1 MQRKLVLT
9 VGVLLLA
16 FYAACGGGEEQ
27 VTTDNSSGVTATVE
41 KKTQIVPPKS
51 SKKVGDKKEKSIG
64 SDSEDKVDGGVFNML
79 WSDPPTLDPHLTSD
93 TTSAGV
99 IVEIYGGLVT
109 FDTNLNLIPD
119 LAESW
124 EISSDALTYTFKIR
138 DDAVF
143 HDGKEVTASDFK
155 WSFER
160 AAHPD
165 TASPVAET
173 YLSDIVGVKE
183 VLEGETTKIAGITV
197 VDDKTLQIKIDAPKA
212 YFLAKLT
219 YPTAYV
225 LDQNNVELE
234 SGEWT
239 DTPNGTGPFKLV
251 EYKIGERLILERHQD
266 YHLGPAM
273 LDKIQM
279 NLAGGSSMAMYENDE
294 IHITGVGMLDLERI
308 KDPSDPLNSQLV
320 TASPSFSISYIG
332 FNVDQPPFDD
342 VLFRQALNHAVDKE
356 LIAKEVLA
364 DLVVPAYGILP
375 PGFPG
380 HNDSLEGLKFDP
392 VLARKLLSES
402 KYSDPIQRP
411 RIVVTIPGTG
421 GTPNLDLEVII
432 NMWFE
437 NLGIEVEIQQVEW
450 ATYLQDLD
458 KRKFQAYAGL
468 GWQADYPDPEDFL
481 DILFYSES
489 DNNHGAYANPEVDRL
504 LRKARIG
511 DVQDRLNL
519 YEQIEELIVND
530 APWVPL
536 WFGSDRYLLIKPYV
550 KGYTIPPMTVPK
562 MRHIY
567 FSD

>member
-1 MQRKLVLT
+1 MKNKPFLIL
-9 VGVLLLA
+9 GLLLLVICI
-16 FYAACGGGEEQ
+16 ACGGGDE
-27 VTTDNSSGVTATVE
+27 TTIKDEVSTKEE
-41 KKTQIVPPKS
+41 KKSLDVSVKGSSELQEKKDKSVVGSGAKS
-51 SKKVGDKKEKSIG
+51 S
-64 SDSEDKVDGGVFNML
+64 GGVFNML

-93 TTSAGV
+93 TTSAGI
-99 IVEIYGGLVT
+99 IVEIFGGLVA
-109 FDTNLNLIPD
+109 FDTDLNLVPD

-124 EISSDALTYTFKIR
+124 EISSDAQTYTFKIR
-138 DDAVF
+138 DEAVF
-143 HDGKEVTASDFK
+143 HDGKNVTAADFK

-183 VLEGETTKIAGITV
+183 VLEGVTTDITGV
-197 VDDKTLQIKIDAPKA
+197 TVIDEKTLQIEIDAPKA

-225 LDQNNVELE
+225 LDKDNVEIE
-234 SGEWT
+234 DSEWT
-239 DTPNGTGPFKLV
+239 DNPNGTGPFRLM
-251 EYKIGERLILERHQD
+251 EYKIGERLILEKHPN

-273 LDKIQM
+273 LDRIQM

-308 KDPSDPLNSQLV
+308 KDPADPLNSQLV

-332 FNVDQPPFDD
+332 FNVTQPPFDD
-342 VLFRQALNHAVDKE
+342 VLFRQALNHAIDKE

-380 HNDSLEGLKFDP
+380 YNDSLEGLRFDP
-392 VLARKLLSES
+392 VLAKKLLSES
-402 KYSDPIQRP
+402 NYFDIENRP

-437 NLGIEVEIQQVEW
+437 NLGVEVEIQQVEW

-481 DILFYSES
+481 DILFYSDS
-489 DNNHGAYANPEVDRL
+489 DNNHGAYSNPEVDGL
-504 LRKARIG
+504 LEKARVG
-511 DVQDRLNL
+511 DVQDRLNI
-519 YEQIEELIVND
+519 YENVEEMIVND

-567 FSD
+567 FAD

>member
-1 MQRKLVLT
+1 MKNKPFLIL
-9 VGVLLLA
+9 GLLLLA
-16 FYAACGGGEEQ
+16 ICIACGGGDE
-27 VTTDNSSGVTATVE
+27 TTIKDEVATKEE
-41 KKTQIVPPKS
+41 KKSLDVSVKGSSELQAKKDKS
-51 SKKVGDKKEKSIG
+51 VVGSGAKST
-64 SDSEDKVDGGVFNML
+64 GGVFNML

-93 TTSAGV
+93 TTSAGI
-99 IVEIYGGLVT
+99 IVEIFGGLVA
-109 FDTNLNLIPD
+109 FDTDLNLVPD

-124 EISSDALTYTFKIR
+124 EISSDAQTYTFKIR
-138 DDAVF
+138 DEAVF
-143 HDGKEVTASDFK
+143 HDGKNVTAADFK

-183 VLEGETTKIAGITV
+183 VLEGVTTDISGVTV
-197 VDDKTLQIKIDAPKA
+197 IDEKTLQIEIDAPKA

-225 LDQNNVELE
+225 LDKDNVEIE
-234 SGEWT
+234 NSEWT
-239 DTPNGTGPFKLV
+239 DTPNGTGPFRLI
-251 EYKIGERLILERHQD
+251 EYKIGERLILEKHPKF
-266 YHLGPAM
+266 HLGPAM
-273 LDKIQM
+273 LDRIQM

-308 KDPSDPLNSQLV
+308 KDPADPLNSQLV

-332 FNVDQPPFDD
+332 FNVTQPPFDD
-342 VLFRQALNHAVDKE
+342 ILFRQALNHAIDKE

-380 HNDSLEGLKFDP
+380 YNDSLEGLRFDP
-392 VLARKLLSES
+392 VLAKKLLSES
-402 KYSDPIQRP
+402 NYFDIENRP

-437 NLGIEVEIQQVEW
+437 NLGVEVEIQQVEW

-481 DILFYSES
+481 DILFYSDS
-489 DNNHGAYANPEVDRL
+489 DNNHGAYSNPEVDGL
-504 LRKARIG
+504 LEKARVG
-511 DVQDRLNL
+511 DVQDRLNI
-519 YEQIEELIVND
+519 YENVEEMIVND

-567 FSD
+567 FAD

>member
-1 MQRKLVLT
+1 MKNKPFLIL
-9 VGVLLLA
+9 GLLLLA
-16 FYAACGGGEEQ
+16 ICIACGGGDE
-27 VTTDNSSGVTATVE
+27 TTIKDEVATKEE
-41 KKTQIVPPKS
+41 KKSLDVSVKGSSELQAKKDKS
-51 SKKVGDKKEKSIG
+51 VVGSGAKST
-64 SDSEDKVDGGVFNML
+64 GGVFNML

-93 TTSAGV
+93 TTSAGI
-99 IVEIYGGLVT
+99 IVEIFGGLVA
-109 FDTNLNLIPD
+109 FDTDLNLVPD

-124 EISSDALTYTFKIR
+124 EISSDAQTYTFKIR
-138 DDAVF
+138 DEAVF
-143 HDGKEVTASDFK
+143 HDGKNVTAADFK

-183 VLEGETTKIAGITV
+183 VLEGVTTDISGVTV
-197 VDDKTLQIKIDAPKA
+197 IDEKTLQIEIDAPKA

-225 LDQNNVELE
+225 LDKDNVEIE
-234 SGEWT
+234 DSEWT
-239 DTPNGTGPFKLV
+239 DNPNGTGPFRLM
-251 EYKIGERLILERHQD
+251 EYKIGERLILEKHPK

-273 LDKIQM
+273 LDRIQM

-308 KDPSDPLNSQLV
+308 KDPADPLNSQLV

-332 FNVDQPPFDD
+332 FNVTQPPFDD
-342 VLFRQALNHAVDKE
+342 VLFRQALNHAIDKE

-380 HNDSLEGLKFDP
+380 YNDSLEGLRFDP
-392 VLARKLLSES
+392 VLAKKLLSES
-402 KYSDPIQRP
+402 NYFDIENRP

-437 NLGIEVEIQQVEW
+437 NLGVEVEIQQVEW

-481 DILFYSES
+481 DILFYSDS
-489 DNNHGAYANPEVDRL
+489 DNNHGAYSNPEVDGL
-504 LRKARIG
+504 LEKARVG
-511 DVQDRLNL
+511 DVQDRLNI
-519 YEQIEELIVND
+519 YENVEEMIVND

-567 FSD
+567 FAD

>member
-1 MQRKLVLT
+1 MHKNLFLI
-9 VGVLLLA
+9 VGVLMLA
-16 FYAACGGGEEQ
+16 FYSACGGEEEGLASDASFP
-27 VTTDNSSGVTATVE
+27 VPVTAE
-41 KKTQIVPPKS
+41 KKVQGAP
-51 SKKVGDKKEKSIG
+51 SKASKEGVNKNEKLILSH
-64 SDSEDKVDGGVFNML
+64 SDEKANGGIFNML
-79 WSDPPTLDPHLTSD
+79 WADPPTLDPHLTSD

-138 DDAVF
+138 DTAVF
-143 HDGKEVTASDFK
+143 HDGKSVTASDFK
-155 WSFER
+155 WSIER

-183 VLEGETTKIAGITV
+183 VLEGTATSISGITV
-197 VDDKTLQIKIDAPKA
+197 VDDKTLQIEIDAPKA

-225 LDQNNVELE
+225 LDQNNVE
-234 SGEWT
+234 SSAGEWT
-239 DTPNGTGPFKLV
+239 DTPNGTGPFKLT
-251 EYKIGERLILERHQD
+251 EYKIGERLILERHPN
-266 YHLGPAM
+266 YHLKPAM

-320 TASPSFSISYIG
+320 TASPSFSVSYIG
-332 FNVDQPPFDD
+332 FNVQEPPFDD
-342 VLFRQALNHAVDKE
+342 PLFRQALSHAIDKE
-356 LIAKEVLA
+356 LIAREVLA

-380 HNDSLEGLKFDP
+380 YNESLEGLRFDP
-392 VLARKLLSES
+392 VLAKKLLSES
-402 KYSDPIQRP
+402 KYSDLEQRP

-437 NLGIEVEIQQVEW
+437 NLGVEVEIQQVEW

-458 KRKFQAYAGL
+458 RRKFQAYAGL

-489 DNNHGAYANPEVDRL
+489 DNNHGAYNNPEVDRL
-504 LRKARIG
+504 LRAARIG
-511 DVQDRLNL
+511 DVQDRLKL
-519 YEQIEELIVND
+519 YELVEEMIVND

-550 KGYTIPPMTVPK
+550 NGYTIPPMTVPK

>member
-1 MQRKLVLT
+1 MKNKPFLIL
-9 VGVLLLA
+9 GLLLFA
-16 FYAACGGGEEQ
+16 ICIACGGGDE
-27 VTTDNSSGVTATVE
+27 TTIKDEVSTKEE
-41 KKTQIVPPKS
+41 KKSLDVSVKGSSELQEKKDKSVVGSGAKS
-51 SKKVGDKKEKSIG
+51 S
-64 SDSEDKVDGGVFNML
+64 GGVFNML

-93 TTSAGV
+93 TTSAGI
-99 IVEIYGGLVT
+99 IVEIFGGLVA
-109 FDTNLNLIPD
+109 FDTDLNLVPD

-124 EISSDALTYTFKIR
+124 EISSDAQTYTFKIR
-138 DDAVF
+138 DEAVF
-143 HDGKEVTASDFK
+143 HDGKNVTAADFK

-183 VLEGETTKIAGITV
+183 VLEGVTTDITGV
-197 VDDKTLQIKIDAPKA
+197 TVIDEKTLQIEIDAPKA

-225 LDQNNVELE
+225 LDKDNVEIE
-234 SGEWT
+234 NSEWT
-239 DTPNGTGPFKLV
+239 DNPNGTGPFRLL
-251 EYKIGERLILERHQD
+251 EYKIGERLILEKHSK

-273 LDKIQM
+273 LDRIQM

-308 KDPSDPLNSQLV
+308 KDPADPLNSQLV

-332 FNVDQPPFDD
+332 FNVTQPPFDD
-342 VLFRQALNHAVDKE
+342 VLFRQALNHAIDKE

-380 HNDSLEGLKFDP
+380 YNDSLEGLRFDP
-392 VLARKLLSES
+392 VLAKKLLSES
-402 KYSDPIQRP
+402 NYFDIENRP

-437 NLGIEVEIQQVEW
+437 NLGVEVEIQQVEW

-481 DILFYSES
+481 DILFYSDS
-489 DNNHGAYANPEVDRL
+489 DNNHGAYSNPEVDGL
-504 LRKARIG
+504 LEKARVG
-511 DVQDRLNL
+511 DVQDRLNI
-519 YEQIEELIVND
+519 YENVEEMIVND

-567 FSD
+567 FAD

>member
-1 MQRKLVLT
+1 M
-9 VGVLLLA
+9 
-16 FYAACGGGEEQ
+16 
-27 VTTDNSSGVTATVE
+27 
-41 KKTQIVPPKS
+41 
-51 SKKVGDKKEKSIG
+51 
-64 SDSEDKVDGGVFNML
+64 
-79 WSDPPTLDPHLTSD
+79 
-93 TTSAGV
+93 
-99 IVEIYGGLVT
+99 
-109 FDTNLNLIPD
+109 
-119 LAESW
+119 
-124 EISSDALTYTFKIR
+124 
-138 DDAVF
+138 
-143 HDGKEVTASDFK
+143 
-155 WSFER
+155 
-160 AAHPD
+160 
-165 TASPVAET
+165 
-173 YLSDIVGVKE
+173 
-183 VLEGETTKIAGITV
+183 
-197 VDDKTLQIKIDAPKA
+197 
-212 YFLAKLT
+212 
-219 YPTAYV
+219 
-225 LDQNNVELE
+225 
-234 SGEWT
+234 
-239 DTPNGTGPFKLV
+239 
-251 EYKIGERLILERHQD
+251 ERHQD

-392 VLARKLLSES
+392 VLAKKLLSES
-402 KYSDPIQRP
+402 KYSDPMQRP

-519 YEQIEELIVND
+519 YEQIEEMIVND

>member
-1 MQRKLVLT
+1 MKNKPFLIL
-9 VGVLLLA
+9 GLLLLA
-16 FYAACGGGEEQ
+16 ICIACGGGDE
-27 VTTDNSSGVTATVE
+27 TTIKDEVATKEE
-41 KKTQIVPPKS
+41 KKSLDVSVKGSSELQAKKDKS
-51 SKKVGDKKEKSIG
+51 VVGSGAKST
-64 SDSEDKVDGGVFNML
+64 GGVFNML

-93 TTSAGV
+93 TTSAGI
-99 IVEIYGGLVT
+99 IVEIFGGLVA
-109 FDTNLNLIPD
+109 FDTDLNLVPD

-124 EISSDALTYTFKIR
+124 EISSDAQTYTFKIR
-138 DDAVF
+138 DEAVF
-143 HDGKEVTASDFK
+143 HDGKNVTAADFK

-183 VLEGETTKIAGITV
+183 VLEGVTTDISGVTV
-197 VDDKTLQIKIDAPKA
+197 IDEKTLQIEIDAPKA

-225 LDQNNVELE
+225 LDKDNVEIE
-234 SGEWT
+234 NSEWT
-239 DTPNGTGPFKLV
+239 DNPNGTGPFRLL
-251 EYKIGERLILERHQD
+251 EYKIGERLILEKHSK

-273 LDKIQM
+273 LDRIQM

-308 KDPSDPLNSQLV
+308 KDPADPLNSQLV

-332 FNVDQPPFDD
+332 FNVTQPPFDD
-342 VLFRQALNHAVDKE
+342 VLFRQALNHAIDKE

-380 HNDSLEGLKFDP
+380 YNDSLEGLRFDP
-392 VLARKLLSES
+392 VLAKKLLSES
-402 KYSDPIQRP
+402 NYFDIENRP

-437 NLGIEVEIQQVEW
+437 NLGVEVEIQQVEW

-481 DILFYSES
+481 DILFYSDS
-489 DNNHGAYANPEVDRL
+489 DNNHGAYSNSEVDGL
-504 LRKARIG
+504 LEKARVG
-511 DVQDRLNL
+511 DVQDRLNI
-519 YEQIEELIVND
+519 YENVEEMIVND

-567 FSD
+567 FAD

>member
-1 MQRKLVLT
+1 MKNKPFLIL
-9 VGVLLLA
+9 GLLLLA
-16 FYAACGGGEEQ
+16 ICIACGGGDE
-27 VTTDNSSGVTATVE
+27 TTIKDEVATKEE
-41 KKTQIVPPKS
+41 KKSLDVSVKGSSELQEKKDKSVVGSGAKS
-51 SKKVGDKKEKSIG
+51 S
-64 SDSEDKVDGGVFNML
+64 GGVFNML

-93 TTSAGV
+93 TTSAGI
-99 IVEIYGGLVT
+99 IVEIFGGLVA
-109 FDTNLNLIPD
+109 FDTDLNLVPD

-124 EISSDALTYTFKIR
+124 EISSDAQTYTFKIR
-138 DDAVF
+138 DEAVF
-143 HDGKEVTASDFK
+143 HDGKNVTAADFK

-183 VLEGETTKIAGITV
+183 VLEGVTTDITGV
-197 VDDKTLQIKIDAPKA
+197 TVIDEKTLQIEIDAPKA

-225 LDQNNVELE
+225 LDKDNVEIE
-234 SGEWT
+234 NSEWT
-239 DTPNGTGPFKLV
+239 DNPNGTGPFRLL
-251 EYKIGERLILERHQD
+251 EYKIGERLILEKHSK

-273 LDKIQM
+273 LDRIQM

-308 KDPSDPLNSQLV
+308 KDPADPLNSQLV

-332 FNVDQPPFDD
+332 FNVTQPPFDD
-342 VLFRQALNHAVDKE
+342 VLFRQALNHAIDKE

-380 HNDSLEGLKFDP
+380 YNDSLEGLRFDP
-392 VLARKLLSES
+392 VLAKKLLSES
-402 KYSDPIQRP
+402 NYFDIENRP

-437 NLGIEVEIQQVEW
+437 NLGVEVEIQQVEW

-481 DILFYSES
+481 DILFYSDS
-489 DNNHGAYANPEVDRL
+489 DNNHGAYSNSEVDGL
-504 LRKARIG
+504 LEKARVG
-511 DVQDRLNL
+511 DVQDRLNI
-519 YEQIEELIVND
+519 YENVEEMIVND

-567 FSD
+567 FAD

>member
-1 MQRKLVLT
+1 MKNKPFLIL
-9 VGVLLLA
+9 GLLLLVICI
-16 FYAACGGGEEQ
+16 ACGGGDE
-27 VTTDNSSGVTATVE
+27 TTIKDEVSTKEE
-41 KKTQIVPPKS
+41 KKSLEVSVKGSSELQEKKDKSVVGSGAKS
-51 SKKVGDKKEKSIG
+51 S
-64 SDSEDKVDGGVFNML
+64 GGVFNML

-93 TTSAGV
+93 TTSAGI
-99 IVEIYGGLVT
+99 IVEIFGGLVA
-109 FDTNLNLIPD
+109 FDTDLNLVPD

-124 EISSDALTYTFKIR
+124 EISSDAQTYTFKIR
-138 DDAVF
+138 DEAVF
-143 HDGKEVTASDFK
+143 HDGKNVTAADFK

-183 VLEGETTKIAGITV
+183 VLEGVTTDITGV
-197 VDDKTLQIKIDAPKA
+197 TVIDEKTLQIEIDAPKA

-225 LDQNNVELE
+225 LDKDNVEIE
-234 SGEWT
+234 DSEWT
-239 DTPNGTGPFKLV
+239 DNPNGTGPFRLM
-251 EYKIGERLILERHQD
+251 EYKIGERLILEKHPN

-273 LDKIQM
+273 LDRIQM

-308 KDPSDPLNSQLV
+308 KDPADPLNSQLV

-332 FNVDQPPFDD
+332 FNVTQPPFDD
-342 VLFRQALNHAVDKE
+342 VLFRQALNHAIDKE

-380 HNDSLEGLKFDP
+380 YNDSLEGLRFDP
-392 VLARKLLSES
+392 VLAKKLLSES
-402 KYSDPIQRP
+402 NYFDIENRP

-437 NLGIEVEIQQVEW
+437 NLGVEVEIQQVEW

-481 DILFYSES
+481 DILFYSDS
-489 DNNHGAYANPEVDRL
+489 DNNHGAYSNLEVDGL
-504 LRKARIG
+504 LEKARVG
-511 DVQDRLNL
+511 DVQDRLNI
-519 YEQIEELIVND
+519 YENVEEMIVND

-567 FSD
+567 FAD

>member
-1 MQRKLVLT
+1 MLLVICI
-9 VGVLLLA
+9 
-16 FYAACGGGEEQ
+16 ACGGGDE
-27 VTTDNSSGVTATVE
+27 TTIKDEVATKEE
-41 KKTQIVPPKS
+41 KKSLDVSVKGSSELQAKKDKS
-51 SKKVGDKKEKSIG
+51 VVGSGAKST
-64 SDSEDKVDGGVFNML
+64 GGVFNML

-93 TTSAGV
+93 TTSAGI
-99 IVEIYGGLVT
+99 IVEIFGGLVA
-109 FDTNLNLIPD
+109 FDTDLNLVPD

-124 EISSDALTYTFKIR
+124 EISSDAQTYTFKIR
-138 DDAVF
+138 DEAVF
-143 HDGKEVTASDFK
+143 HDGKNVTAADFK

-183 VLEGETTKIAGITV
+183 VLEGVTTDISGVTV
-197 VDDKTLQIKIDAPKA
+197 IDEKTLQIEIDAPKA

-225 LDQNNVELE
+225 LDKDNVEIE
-234 SGEWT
+234 DSEWT
-239 DTPNGTGPFKLV
+239 DNPNGTGPFRLI
-251 EYKIGERLILERHQD
+251 EYKIGERLILEKHPK

-273 LDKIQM
+273 LDRIQM

-308 KDPSDPLNSQLV
+308 KDPADPLNSQLV

-332 FNVDQPPFDD
+332 FNVTQPPFDD
-342 VLFRQALNHAVDKE
+342 ILFRQALNHAIDKE

-380 HNDSLEGLKFDP
+380 YNDSLEGLRFDP
-392 VLARKLLSES
+392 VLAKKLLSES
-402 KYSDPIQRP
+402 NYFDIENRP

-437 NLGIEVEIQQVEW
+437 NLGVEVEIQQVEW

-481 DILFYSES
+481 DILFYSDS
-489 DNNHGAYANPEVDRL
+489 DNNHGAYNNPEVDGL
-504 LRKARIG
+504 LEKARVG
-511 DVQDRLNL
+511 DVQDRLNI
-519 YEQIEELIVND
+519 YENVEEMIVND

-567 FSD
+567 FAD

>member
-1 MQRKLVLT
+1 MKNKPFLIL
-9 VGVLLLA
+9 GLLLLVICI
-16 FYAACGGGEEQ
+16 ACGGGDE
-27 VTTDNSSGVTATVE
+27 TTIKDEVSTKEE
-41 KKTQIVPPKS
+41 KKSLEVSVKGSSELQEKKDKSVVGSGAKS
-51 SKKVGDKKEKSIG
+51 S
-64 SDSEDKVDGGVFNML
+64 GGVFNML

-93 TTSAGV
+93 TTSAGI
-99 IVEIYGGLVT
+99 IVEIFGGLVA
-109 FDTNLNLIPD
+109 FDTDLNLVPD

-124 EISSDALTYTFKIR
+124 EISSDAQTYTFKIR
-138 DDAVF
+138 DEAVF
-143 HDGKEVTASDFK
+143 HDGKNVTAADFK

-183 VLEGETTKIAGITV
+183 VLEGVTTDITGV
-197 VDDKTLQIKIDAPKA
+197 TVIDEKTLQIEIDAPKA

-225 LDQNNVELE
+225 LDKDNVEIE
-234 SGEWT
+234 DSEWT
-239 DTPNGTGPFKLV
+239 DNPNGTGPFRLM
-251 EYKIGERLILERHQD
+251 EYKIGERLILEKHPN

-273 LDKIQM
+273 LDRIQM

-308 KDPSDPLNSQLV
+308 KDPADPLNSQLV

-332 FNVDQPPFDD
+332 FNVTQPPFDD
-342 VLFRQALNHAVDKE
+342 VLFRQALNHAIDKE

-380 HNDSLEGLKFDP
+380 YNDSLEGLRFDP
-392 VLARKLLSES
+392 VLAKKLLSES
-402 KYSDPIQRP
+402 NYFDIENRP

-437 NLGIEVEIQQVEW
+437 NLGVEVEIQQVEW

-481 DILFYSES
+481 DILFYSDS
-489 DNNHGAYANPEVDRL
+489 DNNHGAYSNPEVDGL
-504 LRKARIG
+504 LEKARVG
-511 DVQDRLNL
+511 DVQDRLNI
-519 YEQIEELIVND
+519 YENVEEMIVND

-567 FSD
+567 FAD

>member
-1 MQRKLVLT
+1 MKNKPFLIL
-9 VGVLLLA
+9 GLLLLA
-16 FYAACGGGEEQ
+16 ICIACGGGDE
-27 VTTDNSSGVTATVE
+27 TTIKDEVATKEE
-41 KKTQIVPPKS
+41 KKSLDVSVKGSSELQAKKDKS
-51 SKKVGDKKEKSIG
+51 VVGSGAKST
-64 SDSEDKVDGGVFNML
+64 GGVFNML

-93 TTSAGV
+93 TTSAGI
-99 IVEIYGGLVT
+99 IVEIFGGLVA
-109 FDTNLNLIPD
+109 FDTDLNLVPD

-124 EISSDALTYTFKIR
+124 EISSDAQTYTFKIR
-138 DDAVF
+138 DEAVF
-143 HDGKEVTASDFK
+143 HDGKNVTAADFK

-183 VLEGETTKIAGITV
+183 VLEGVTTDISGVTV
-197 VDDKTLQIKIDAPKA
+197 IDEKTLQIEIDAPKA

-225 LDQNNVELE
+225 LDKDNVEIE
-234 SGEWT
+234 NSEWT
-239 DTPNGTGPFKLV
+239 DNPNGTGPFRLL
-251 EYKIGERLILERHQD
+251 EYKIGERLILEKHSK

-273 LDKIQM
+273 LDRIQM

-308 KDPSDPLNSQLV
+308 KDPADPLNSQLV

-332 FNVDQPPFDD
+332 FNVTQPPFDD
-342 VLFRQALNHAVDKE
+342 ILFRQALNHAIDKE

-380 HNDSLEGLKFDP
+380 YNDSLEGLRFDP
-392 VLARKLLSES
+392 VLAKKLLSES
-402 KYSDPIQRP
+402 NYFDIENRP

-437 NLGIEVEIQQVEW
+437 NLGVEVEIQQVEW

-481 DILFYSES
+481 DILFYSDS
-489 DNNHGAYANPEVDRL
+489 DNNHGAYSNSEVDGL
-504 LRKARIG
+504 LEKARVG
-511 DVQDRLNL
+511 DVQDRLNI
-519 YEQIEELIVND
+519 YENVEEMIVND

-567 FSD
+567 FAD

>member
-1 MQRKLVLT
+1 MKNKPFLIL
-9 VGVLLLA
+9 GLLLLVICI
-16 FYAACGGGEEQ
+16 ACGGGDE
-27 VTTDNSSGVTATVE
+27 TTIKDEVSTKEE
-41 KKTQIVPPKS
+41 KKSLDVSVKGSSELQEKKDKSVVGSGAKS
-51 SKKVGDKKEKSIG
+51 S
-64 SDSEDKVDGGVFNML
+64 GGVFNML

-93 TTSAGV
+93 TTSAGI
-99 IVEIYGGLVT
+99 IVEIFGGLVA
-109 FDTNLNLIPD
+109 FDTDLNLVPD

-124 EISSDALTYTFKIR
+124 EISSDAQTYTFKIR
-138 DDAVF
+138 DEAVF
-143 HDGKEVTASDFK
+143 HDGKNVTAADFK

-183 VLEGETTKIAGITV
+183 VLEGVTTDITGV
-197 VDDKTLQIKIDAPKA
+197 TVIDEKTLQIEIDAPKA

-225 LDQNNVELE
+225 LDKDNVEIE
-234 SGEWT
+234 DSEWT
-239 DTPNGTGPFKLV
+239 DNPNGTGPFRLM
-251 EYKIGERLILERHQD
+251 EYKIGERLILEKHPN

-273 LDKIQM
+273 LDRIQM

-308 KDPSDPLNSQLV
+308 KDPADPLNSQLV

-332 FNVDQPPFDD
+332 FNVTQPPFDD
-342 VLFRQALNHAVDKE
+342 ILFRQALNHAIDKE

-380 HNDSLEGLKFDP
+380 YNDSLEGLRFDP
-392 VLARKLLSES
+392 VLAKKLLSES
-402 KYSDPIQRP
+402 NYFDIENRP

-437 NLGIEVEIQQVEW
+437 NLGVEVEIQQVEW

-481 DILFYSES
+481 DILFYSDS
-489 DNNHGAYANPEVDRL
+489 DNNHGAYSNSEVDGL
-504 LRKARIG
+504 LEKARVG
-511 DVQDRLNL
+511 DVQDRLNI
-519 YEQIEELIVND
+519 YENVEEMIVND

-567 FSD
+567 FAD

>member
-16 FYAACGGGEEQ
+16 FYAACGGGEEKI
-27 VTTDNSSGVTATVE
+27 TTDNSSGVTATVE
-41 KKTQIVPPKS
+41 KKTQIVPSKS
-51 SKKVGDKKEKSIG
+51 NKEVGDKKEKPIV

-173 YLSDIVGVKE
+173 YLADIVGVKE
-183 VLEGETTKIAGITV
+183 VLEGKTTKISGITV

-392 VLARKLLSES
+392 VLAKKLLSES
-402 KYSDPIQRP
+402 KYSDPMQRP

-489 DNNHGAYANPEVDRL
+489 DNNHCAYANPEVDRL

-519 YEQIEELIVND
+519 YEQIEEMIVND

>member
-1 MQRKLVLT
+1 MQRKLILM

-64 SDSEDKVDGGVFNML
+64 LDSEDKVDGVFNML
-79 WSDPPTLDPHLTSD
+79 WADPPTLDPHLTSD

-173 YLSDIVGVKE
+173 YLADIVGVKE

-402 KYSDPIQRP
+402 KYSDPMQRP

-519 YEQIEELIVND
+519 YEQVEEMIVND

>member
-1 MQRKLVLT
+1 MKNKPFLIL
-9 VGVLLLA
+9 GLLLLVICI
-16 FYAACGGGEEQ
+16 ACGGGDE
-27 VTTDNSSGVTATVE
+27 TTIKDEVATKEE
-41 KKTQIVPPKS
+41 KKSLDVSVKGSSELQGKKDKS
-51 SKKVGDKKEKSIG
+51 VVGSGAKST
-64 SDSEDKVDGGVFNML
+64 GGVFNML

-93 TTSAGV
+93 TTSAGI
-99 IVEIYGGLVT
+99 IVEIFGGLVA
-109 FDTNLNLIPD
+109 FDTDLNLVPD

-124 EISSDALTYTFKIR
+124 EISSDAQTYTFKIR
-138 DDAVF
+138 DEAVF
-143 HDGKEVTASDFK
+143 HDGKNVTAADFK

-183 VLEGETTKIAGITV
+183 VLEGVTTDITGV
-197 VDDKTLQIKIDAPKA
+197 TVIDEKTLQIEIDAPKA

-225 LDQNNVELE
+225 LDKDNVEIE
-234 SGEWT
+234 NSEWT
-239 DTPNGTGPFKLV
+239 DNPNGTGPFRLL
-251 EYKIGERLILERHQD
+251 EYKIGERLILEKHSK

-273 LDKIQM
+273 LDRIQM

-308 KDPSDPLNSQLV
+308 KDPADPLNSQLV

-332 FNVDQPPFDD
+332 FNVTQPPFDD
-342 VLFRQALNHAVDKE
+342 ILFRQALNHAIDKE

-380 HNDSLEGLKFDP
+380 YNDSLEGLRFDP
-392 VLARKLLSES
+392 VLAKKLLSES
-402 KYSDPIQRP
+402 NYFDIENRP

-437 NLGIEVEIQQVEW
+437 NLGVEVEIQQVEW

-481 DILFYSES
+481 DILFYSDS
-489 DNNHGAYANPEVDRL
+489 DNNHGAYSNPEVDGL
-504 LRKARIG
+504 LEKARVG
-511 DVQDRLNL
+511 DVQDRLNI
-519 YEQIEELIVND
+519 YENVEEMIVND

-567 FSD
+567 FAD

>member
-1 MQRKLVLT
+1 MKNKPFLIL
-9 VGVLLLA
+9 GLLLLVICI
-16 FYAACGGGEEQ
+16 ACGGGDE
-27 VTTDNSSGVTATVE
+27 TTIKDEVATKEE
-41 KKTQIVPPKS
+41 KKSLEVSVKGSSELQEKKDKSVVGSGAKS
-51 SKKVGDKKEKSIG
+51 S
-64 SDSEDKVDGGVFNML
+64 GGVFNML

-93 TTSAGV
+93 TTSAGI
-99 IVEIYGGLVT
+99 IVEIFGGLVA
-109 FDTNLNLIPD
+109 FDTDLNLVPD

-124 EISSDALTYTFKIR
+124 EISSDAQTYTFKIR
-138 DDAVF
+138 DEAVF
-143 HDGKEVTASDFK
+143 HDGKNVTAADFK

-183 VLEGETTKIAGITV
+183 VLEGVTTDITGV
-197 VDDKTLQIKIDAPKA
+197 TVIDEKTLQIEIDAPKA

-225 LDQNNVELE
+225 LDKDNVEIE
-234 SGEWT
+234 DSEWT
-239 DTPNGTGPFKLV
+239 DNPNGTGPFRLM
-251 EYKIGERLILERHQD
+251 EYKIGERLILEKHPN

-273 LDKIQM
+273 LDRIQM

-308 KDPSDPLNSQLV
+308 KDPADPLNSQLV

-332 FNVDQPPFDD
+332 FNVTQPPFDD
-342 VLFRQALNHAVDKE
+342 VLFRQALNHAIDKE

-380 HNDSLEGLKFDP
+380 YNDSLEGLRFDP
-392 VLARKLLSES
+392 VLAKKLLSES
-402 KYSDPIQRP
+402 NYFDIENRP

-437 NLGIEVEIQQVEW
+437 NLGVEVEIQQVEW

-481 DILFYSES
+481 DILFYSDS
-489 DNNHGAYANPEVDRL
+489 DNNHGAYSNPEVDGL
-504 LRKARIG
+504 LEKARVG
-511 DVQDRLNL
+511 DVQDRLNI
-519 YEQIEELIVND
+519 YENVEEMIVND

-567 FSD
+567 FAD

>member
-1 MQRKLVLT
+1 MKNKPFLIL
-9 VGVLLLA
+9 GLLLLA
-16 FYAACGGGEEQ
+16 ICIACGGGDE
-27 VTTDNSSGVTATVE
+27 TTIKDEVATKEE
-41 KKTQIVPPKS
+41 KKSLDVSVKGSSELQAKKDKSVVGSGAKS
-51 SKKVGDKKEKSIG
+51 S
-64 SDSEDKVDGGVFNML
+64 GGVFNML

-93 TTSAGV
+93 TTSAGI
-99 IVEIYGGLVT
+99 IVEIFGGLVA
-109 FDTNLNLIPD
+109 FDTDLNLVPD

-124 EISSDALTYTFKIR
+124 EISSDAQTYTFKIR
-138 DDAVF
+138 DEAVF
-143 HDGKEVTASDFK
+143 HDGKNVTAADFK

-183 VLEGETTKIAGITV
+183 VLEGVTTDISGVTV
-197 VDDKTLQIKIDAPKA
+197 IDEKTLQIEIDAPKA

-225 LDQNNVELE
+225 LDKDNVEIE
-234 SGEWT
+234 NSEWT
-239 DTPNGTGPFKLV
+239 DNPNGTGPFRLL
-251 EYKIGERLILERHQD
+251 EYKIGERLILEKHSK

-273 LDKIQM
+273 LDRIQM

-308 KDPSDPLNSQLV
+308 KDPADPLNSQLV

-332 FNVDQPPFDD
+332 FNVTQPPFDD
-342 VLFRQALNHAVDKE
+342 ILFRQALNHAIDKE

-380 HNDSLEGLKFDP
+380 YNDSLEGLRFDP
-392 VLARKLLSES
+392 VLAKKLLSES
-402 KYSDPIQRP
+402 NYFDIENRP

-437 NLGIEVEIQQVEW
+437 NLGVEVEIQQVEW

-481 DILFYSES
+481 DILFYSDS
-489 DNNHGAYANPEVDRL
+489 DNNHGAYSNSEVDGL
-504 LRKARIG
+504 LEKARVG
-511 DVQDRLNL
+511 DVQDRLNI
-519 YEQIEELIVND
+519 YENVEEMIVND

-567 FSD
+567 FAD

>member
-1 MQRKLVLT
+1 MKNKPFLIL
-9 VGVLLLA
+9 GLLLLVICI
-16 FYAACGGGEEQ
+16 ACGGGDE
-27 VTTDNSSGVTATVE
+27 TTIKDEVSTKEE
-41 KKTQIVPPKS
+41 KKSLEVSVKGSSELQEKKDKSVVGSGAKS
-51 SKKVGDKKEKSIG
+51 S
-64 SDSEDKVDGGVFNML
+64 GGVFNML

-93 TTSAGV
+93 TTSAGI
-99 IVEIYGGLVT
+99 IVEIFGGLVA
-109 FDTNLNLIPD
+109 FDTDLNLVPD

-124 EISSDALTYTFKIR
+124 EISSDAQTYTFKIR
-138 DDAVF
+138 DEAVF
-143 HDGKEVTASDFK
+143 HDGKNVTAADFK

-183 VLEGETTKIAGITV
+183 VLEGVTTDISGVTV
-197 VDDKTLQIKIDAPKA
+197 IDEKTLQIEIDAPKA

-225 LDQNNVELE
+225 LDKDNVEIE
-234 SGEWT
+234 DSEWT
-239 DTPNGTGPFKLV
+239 DNPNGTGPFRLM
-251 EYKIGERLILERHQD
+251 EYKIGERLILEKHPN

-273 LDKIQM
+273 LDRIQM

-308 KDPSDPLNSQLV
+308 KDPADPLNSQLV

-332 FNVDQPPFDD
+332 FNVTQPPFDD
-342 VLFRQALNHAVDKE
+342 VLFRQALNHAIDKE

-380 HNDSLEGLKFDP
+380 YNDSLEGLRFDP
-392 VLARKLLSES
+392 VLAKKLLSES
-402 KYSDPIQRP
+402 NYFDIENRP

-437 NLGIEVEIQQVEW
+437 NLGVEVEIQQVEW

-481 DILFYSES
+481 DILFYSDS
-489 DNNHGAYANPEVDRL
+489 DNNHGAYSNPEVDGL
-504 LRKARIG
+504 LEKARVG
-511 DVQDRLNL
+511 DVQDRLNI
-519 YEQIEELIVND
+519 YENVEEMIVND

-567 FSD
+567 FAD

>member
-1 MQRKLVLT
+1 MKNKPFLIL
-9 VGVLLLA
+9 GLLLLA
-16 FYAACGGGEEQ
+16 ICIACGGGDE
-27 VTTDNSSGVTATVE
+27 TTIKDEVATKEE
-41 KKTQIVPPKS
+41 KKSLDVSVKGSSELQAKKDKS
-51 SKKVGDKKEKSIG
+51 VVGSGAKST
-64 SDSEDKVDGGVFNML
+64 GGVFNML

-93 TTSAGV
+93 TTSAGI
-99 IVEIYGGLVT
+99 IVEIFGGLVA
-109 FDTNLNLIPD
+109 FDTDLNLVPD

-124 EISSDALTYTFKIR
+124 EISSDAQTYTFKIR
-138 DDAVF
+138 DEAVF
-143 HDGKEVTASDFK
+143 HDGKNVTAADFK

-183 VLEGETTKIAGITV
+183 VLEGVTTDISGVTV
-197 VDDKTLQIKIDAPKA
+197 IDEKTLQIEIDAPKA

-225 LDQNNVELE
+225 LDKDNVEIE
-234 SGEWT
+234 NSEWT
-239 DTPNGTGPFKLV
+239 DNPNGTGPFRLL
-251 EYKIGERLILERHQD
+251 EYKIGERLILEKHSK

-273 LDKIQM
+273 LDRIQM

-308 KDPSDPLNSQLV
+308 KDPADPLNSQLV

-332 FNVDQPPFDD
+332 FNVTQPPFDD
-342 VLFRQALNHAVDKE
+342 ILFRQALNHAIDKE

-380 HNDSLEGLKFDP
+380 YNDSLEGLRFDP
-392 VLARKLLSES
+392 VLAKKLLSES
-402 KYSDPIQRP
+402 NYFDIENRP

-437 NLGIEVEIQQVEW
+437 NLGVEVEIQQVEW

-481 DILFYSES
+481 DILFYSDS
-489 DNNHGAYANPEVDRL
+489 DNNHGAYNNPEVDGL
-504 LRKARIG
+504 LEKARVG
-511 DVQDRLNL
+511 DVQDRLNI
-519 YEQIEELIVND
+519 YENVEEMIVND

-567 FSD
+567 FAD